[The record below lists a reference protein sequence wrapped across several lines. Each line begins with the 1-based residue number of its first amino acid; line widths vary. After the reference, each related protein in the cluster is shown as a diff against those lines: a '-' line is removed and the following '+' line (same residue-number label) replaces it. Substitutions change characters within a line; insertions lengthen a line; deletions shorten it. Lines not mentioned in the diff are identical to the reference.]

1 MPKHIKSVNVCGD
14 ELRVHWDGNVWVSPH
29 NGQQHSRAT
38 HAMRSEIEAYF
49 IACGEDIDDEA
60 ISDQIDGYLSQM
72 TDASDE

>member
-1 MPKHIKSVNVCGD
+1 
-14 ELRVHWDGNVWVSPH
+14 
-29 NGQQHSRAT
+29 
-38 HAMRSEIEAYF
+38 MRSEIEAYF